1 MAQLSPDC
9 TGRLL
14 SKFFMNVPMKCIY
27 VINPISGRGHL
38 DSYARLYCRALVELG
53 YAVVLISET
62 DGDTT
67 DYLAHQSPNAQQSF
81 TFVSFDEARC
91 WNLPTGID
99 PARGGPARPKMS
111 AAQRARLVLQEE
123 GMAGIAI
130 RCIRV
135 PRRILVSRIPPHI
148 RDGIRQRIRPM
159 VRALL
164 NSAPGRAINLA
175 SFLDA
180 GRISFHTL
188 MGYVDKAVTVPGRPT
203 PSLLFFLYL
212 DLMTERSRN
221 TAPLD
226 RAGAWPWIG
235 MLFHPRLARD
245 PSARTEGYFKS
256 QNARGGVFLVP
267 KGIAAYAA
275 AVPGL
280 HFALVP
286 DVADLE
292 LPAVQPALANEI
304 RRHAGNRIV
313 VLQIGSIAP
322 HKGVTTLLDIIAMA
336 DPDRFFFAIV
346 GEVYWTTFG
355 ENELRVRRA
364 LAQPPENLFVHQGY
378 VASEHDY
385 NGLVAASDIVYAVY
399 QDFDSSSNSLTKAAG
414 LRRPILVN
422 QNSLMGRRVLASGIG
437 AVAPQ
442 NDAKA
447 ILAELERLA
456 DRPKDSFNFESYQN
470 EHSLEALK
478 SVLAKALPVW
488 LAGASRPESS
498 SAPVS
503 IS

>member
-1 MAQLSPDC
+1 MAQPSPDC
-9 TGRLL
+9 TGLLL

-62 DGDTT
+62 DGGTT
-67 DYLAHQSPNAQQSF
+67 EYLARQSPNAQQLF
-81 TFVSFDEARC
+81 TFVSFNEAQC
-91 WNLPTGID
+91 WD
-99 PARGGPARPKMS
+99 PDLTPERPKMS

-123 GMAGIAI
+123 GMAGIAV

-135 PRRILVSRIPPHI
+135 PRRILVSRVPPHI

-164 NSAPGRAINLA
+164 NSAPARAINLA

-180 GRISFHTL
+180 GRISFRTL
-188 MGYVDKAVTVPGRPT
+188 MGYVDKALTMPGRPT
-203 PSLLFFLYL
+203 PNLLFFLYL

-226 RAGAWPWIG
+226 RVGAWPWIG
-235 MLFHPRLARD
+235 ILFHPRLARD
-245 PSARTEGYFKS
+245 SGARTEGYFKS
-256 QNARGGVFLVP
+256 HSAQGGVFLVP
-267 KGIAAYAA
+267 TGIAAYAA

-292 LPAVQPALANEI
+292 LPAAQPALADEI

-322 HKGVTTLLDIIAMA
+322 HKGITTLLDVIAMA

-346 GEVYWTTFG
+346 GEVYWTSFG
-355 ENELRVRRA
+355 ENEQRVRRA
-364 LAQPPENLFVHQGY
+364 LAQPPENVFVHQGY
-378 VASEHDY
+378 LASEHDY

-414 LRRPILVN
+414 LRCPILVN

-447 ILAELERLA
+447 TLAALEHLA
-456 DRPKDSFNFESYQN
+456 DRPKDSFNFDCYQN

-478 SVLAKALPVW
+478 SVLAEALPVW
-488 LAGASRPESS
+488 LAGAPRPELSGAPIS
-498 SAPVS
+498 MSARS
-503 IS
+503 EH